1 MTLQRNIP
9 SQDVSKNEL
18 MNLPT
23 FVGYLSS
30 EEKGKEQ
37 SILIKV
43 KPPYRYTEGRLV
55 DHKNITEVQENLNK
69 NRRFAHKL
77 MARDFLSREE
87 AEKIVYRKH
96 FKNLELEEYEKELLD
111 EGDSLIP
118 AEASDDVKGGM
129 MMWED

>member
-1 MTLQRNIP
+1 
-9 SQDVSKNEL
+9 
-18 MNLPT
+18 
-23 FVGYLSS
+23 
-30 EEKGKEQ
+30 
-37 SILIKV
+37 
-43 KPPYRYTEGRLV
+43 
-55 DHKNITEVQENLNK
+55 
-69 NRRFAHKL
+69 

-87 AEKIVYRKH
+87 AEKIVYRNY

>member
-1 MTLQRNIP
+1 M
-9 SQDVSKNEL
+9 
-18 MNLPT
+18 
-23 FVGYLSS
+23 
-30 EEKGKEQ
+30 
-37 SILIKV
+37 
-43 KPPYRYTEGRLV
+43 
-55 DHKNITEVQENLNK
+55 NK

-77 MARDFLSREE
+77 MARVFLSREE
-87 AEKIVYRKH
+87 ARKNSVQKAN

>member
-1 MTLQRNIP
+1 M
-9 SQDVSKNEL
+9 
-18 MNLPT
+18 
-23 FVGYLSS
+23 
-30 EEKGKEQ
+30 
-37 SILIKV
+37 
-43 KPPYRYTEGRLV
+43 
-55 DHKNITEVQENLNK
+55 
-69 NRRFAHKL
+69 
-77 MARDFLSREE
+77 SREE